1 MLEPSVHIHTLL
13 CVKMTLSVAGWI
25 DYRRGFN
32 SCHDVNRNV
41 RAAHLDIRQTQF
53 FFRTVA
59 ESTQYTSMELRTRI
73 ARRNLLVQQQKA
85 RRSKPDDCGRSSCSC
100 WRSLCSCRQPRAVC
114 DGVSQRQATN
124 RSVAV
129 EWPRYWPTDRPVA
142 LTAAR

>member
-32 SCHDVNRNV
+32 SCDDVNRNV
-41 RAAHLDIRQTQF
+41 RSAHLDIRQTQF

-85 RRSKPDDCGRSSCSC
+85 RRSKPPDDCGRSC
-100 WRSLCSCRQPRAVC
+100 WRSLCSRQPRAVC
-114 DGVSQRQATN
+114 DDVSQRQATN
-124 RSVAV
+124 RPTAV
-129 EWPRYWPTDRPVA
+129 EWPRYWPTDRPGA

>member
-1 MLEPSVHIHTLL
+1 MEPSVHIHTLL
-13 CVKMTLSVAGWI
+13 RVKMTLSVAGWI

-32 SCHDVNRNV
+32 NSCDDVNRNV

-73 ARRNLLVQQQKA
+73 ARRNLLVQQTA
-85 RRSKPDDCGRSSCSC
+85 WRSTPDDCGRSCSC
-100 WRSLCSCRQPRAVC
+100 WRSLCRFRQPRAVC
-114 DGVSQRQATN
+114 DDVSRRQATN
-124 RSVAV
+124 RPVAV
-129 EWPRYWPTDRPVA
+129 EWPRYWPTDRPAA